1 MAENIREYLLN
12 FKKSTAKLK
21 EQAPNAINGFGAMYM
36 KIMQDGPVPAKMKEL
51 IAVAISVTVQ
61 CDPCIK
67 LHVQKSLELG
77 ATRQEILDAASVA
90 VMMGGGPA
98 WTHLPVVLE
107 TVDALLG

>member
-1 MAENIREYLLN
+1 MSKDIREYLLN

-21 EQAPNAINGFGAMYM
+21 EQAPNAISGFGAMYM

-51 IAVAISVTVQ
+51 IAVAIGVTIQ

-67 LHVQKSLELG
+67 LHIQRSLELG
-77 ATRQEILDAASVA
+77 ATREEVLDAASVG

-98 WTHLPVVLE
+98 RTYLPVVLE
-107 TVDALLG
+107 TLDALQS